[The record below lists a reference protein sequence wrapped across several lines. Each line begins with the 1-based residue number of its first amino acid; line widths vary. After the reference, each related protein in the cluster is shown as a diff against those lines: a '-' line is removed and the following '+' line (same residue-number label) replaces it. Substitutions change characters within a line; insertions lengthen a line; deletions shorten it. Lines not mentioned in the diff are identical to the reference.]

1 MIPHRHRRKLL
12 RYNLHKEQTATEQPQ
27 LSARSR
33 NYPRQG
39 FLVAREQD
47 KGHPGVRAPGHWWTR
62 MVMRRTSLTRWPYTR
77 ETTCCSGVKQELRP
91 GISQTGR
98 TSSMSLCTYYQ
109 VFDDSQ
115 LTCSGACYVIMSK
128 AKGWYIVQRDPRG
141 AGNITPDQSKSGWVP
156 AGEWAG

>member
-1 MIPHRHRRKLL
+1 
-12 RYNLHKEQTATEQPQ
+12 
-27 LSARSR
+27 
-33 NYPRQG
+33 
-39 FLVAREQD
+39 
-47 KGHPGVRAPGHWWTR
+47 
-62 MVMRRTSLTRWPYTR
+62 MRRMSLTRLLSTR
-77 ETTCCSGVKQELRP
+77 EITCCSAVGQELKP

-98 TSSMSLCTYYQ
+98 MSSMSLCTYNRA
-109 VFDDSQ
+109 FDDPE